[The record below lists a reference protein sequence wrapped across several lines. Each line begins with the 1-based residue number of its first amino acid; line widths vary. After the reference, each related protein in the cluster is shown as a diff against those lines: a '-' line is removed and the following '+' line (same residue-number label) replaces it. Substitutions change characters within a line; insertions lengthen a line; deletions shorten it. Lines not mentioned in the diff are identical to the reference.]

1 MSAKVL
7 VVDDERDFVELVTY
21 NLQLHGYEVV
31 SAGGGIE
38 ALNQARKHHPDLI
51 VLDLMLPDLDGFS
64 ICEILRCQPST
75 ANIPV
80 LMLTAMAGELLRLQ
94 GMEVGAIDYL
104 TKPIRP
110 RDLLQRVRA
119 ILDERDGRARQ
130 VMEQSA
136 LS

>member
-1 MSAKVL
+1 
-7 VVDDERDFVELVTY
+7 
-21 NLQLHGYEVV
+21 
-31 SAGGGIE
+31 
-38 ALNQARKHHPDLI
+38 
-51 VLDLMLPDLDGFS
+51 MLPDLDGFS

-80 LMLTAMAGELLRLQ
+80 LMLTAMAGELPRLQ

-119 ILDERDGRARQ
+119 ILDERDERARQ